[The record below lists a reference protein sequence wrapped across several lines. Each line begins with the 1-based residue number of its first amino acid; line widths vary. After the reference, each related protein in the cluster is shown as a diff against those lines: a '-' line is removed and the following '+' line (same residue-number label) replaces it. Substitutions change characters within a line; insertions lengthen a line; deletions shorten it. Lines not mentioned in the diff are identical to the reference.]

1 MHKKRKDSHNAKE
14 YKLLEFI
21 KYPII
26 TDKSTK
32 LLEEN
37 QYTFAVDRKANK
49 INIKKAIE
57 YIFNVRVKKINTSH
71 RAIQKRHIGK
81 FIGTKSKYKKA
92 IVFLHNKYR
101 INLFPDT

>member
-1 MHKKRKDSHNAKE
+1 MHKHRKDKNSITE
-14 YKLLEFI
+14 DKLLEFI

-37 QYTFAVDRKANK
+37 KYTFAVDCKANK
-49 INIKKAIE
+49 TDVKQAIE
-57 YIFNVRVKKINTSH
+57 YIFNVRVRKINTCNQPL
-71 RAIQKRHIGK
+71 QKRHIGK

-92 IVFLHNKYR
+92 IIALHNEYS
-101 INLFPDT
+101 INLFSDT